1 MTTKFLSD
9 AQLEDMAAG
18 LLGRYESSFG
28 AVTSPPVPVER
39 ILEDVLDLRI
49 LWDSIPEPP
58 GQSILAALEPS
69 SKTVVF
75 NESRRALID
84 GTQGLYNTVLAH
96 EVGHWE
102 AHVDHG
108 QLAQQALPDF
118 DGGFSCLFRSSGPG
132 QEPRE
137 VQAHKFMGFLL
148 MPSYVVS
155 EAVQDVNLLSWPALY
170 DLRERFQVTITA
182 FKIRL
187 ERLGILYVAADG
199 ELYPSRQEYDGQ
211 MRLILEGNEKQRSNA
226 NQSFDGGG

>member
-1 MTTKFLSD
+1 MTTKFLTD

-18 LLGRYESSFG
+18 LLGRYESLFG
-28 AVTSPPVPVER
+28 AVTGPPVPVER

-58 GQSILAALEPS
+58 GQSVLAALEPG

-84 GTQGLYNTVLAH
+84 ETKGLYNTVLAH
-96 EVGHWE
+96 EAGHWE

-108 QLAQQALPDF
+108 QLAQRSLPDF

-148 MPSYVVS
+148 MPSHALS
-155 EAVQDVNLLSWPALY
+155 EAVQTADLLIWPGLY
-170 DLRERFQVTITA
+170 HFRERFQVTITA
-182 FKIRL
+182 LKIRL
-187 ERLGILYVAADG
+187 ERLSLLYVAADG
-199 ELYPSRQEYDGQ
+199 QLYPSRQEYAGQ
-211 MRLILEGNEKQRSNA
+211 LRLGS
-226 NQSFDGGG
+226 